1 VKILVIDDDPAM
13 TDLLRLILSP
23 IQAAIFTSNSGP
35 EGIEIAATHHPDI
48 VLLDLMMPEMDGWQV
63 CVKLRESSNVPILI
77 MSAIDNPGLI
87 AKALDAGADDFLV
100 KPVPS
105 GVLIAHIHNLT
116 RPRSSMQTPQ
126 ARTPVSAYSEPF
138 KHQKTP

>member
-1 VKILVIDDDPAM
+1 VKILVIDDDQAM
-13 TDLLRLILSP
+13 TDLLRLVLSP

-35 EGIEIAATHHPDI
+35 EGIEIASTHNPDI
-48 VLLDLMMPEMDGWQV
+48 IILDLMMPEMDGWQV
-63 CVKLRESSNVPILI
+63 CEKLRETSNVPILI
-77 MSAIDNPGLI
+77 ISAIDNPGLI

-116 RPRSSMQTPQ
+116 RPRSLQSN
-126 ARTPVSAYSEPF
+126 AVKTPVSVFNRQS
-138 KHQKTP
+138 KQ

>member
-1 VKILVIDDDPAM
+1 MIDDDPAM

-35 EGIEIAATHHPDI
+35 EGVEIAASENPDI
-48 VLLDLMMPEMDGWQV
+48 IILDLMMPEMDGWEV
-63 CVKLRESSNVPILI
+63 CRIVREASNVPILI

-105 GVLIAHIHNLT
+105 GVLIAHIMNLT
-116 RPRSSMQTPQ
+116 RPRSLSSQQLSQRQM
-126 ARTPVSAYSEPF
+126 AFNHIV
-138 KHQKTP
+138 K

>member
-1 VKILVIDDDPAM
+1 M

-23 IQAAIFTSNSGP
+23 IQAAIFTTNSAP
-35 EGIEIAATHHPDI
+35 DGIKLAAEQDPDI
-48 VLLDLMMPEMDGWQV
+48 IILDLMMPEIDGWEV
-63 CVKLRESSNVPILI
+63 CRIVRESSNVPILI

-116 RPRSSMQTPQ
+116 RPRAQ
-126 ARTPVSAYSEPF
+126 V
-138 KHQKTP
+138 QKTPTNQLVFNETRK

>member
-35 EGIEIAATHHPDI
+35 EGVEIAASENPDI
-48 VLLDLMMPEMDGWQV
+48 IILDLMMPEMDGWEV
-63 CVKLRESSNVPILI
+63 CRIVREASNVPILI

-105 GVLIAHIHNLT
+105 GVLIAHIMNLT
-116 RPRSSMQTPQ
+116 RPRSLSSQQLSQRQM
-126 ARTPVSAYSEPF
+126 AFNHIV
-138 KHQKTP
+138 K

>member
-1 VKILVIDDDPAM
+1 MKILVIDDDQAM
-13 TDLLRLILSP
+13 TDLLRLVLSP

-35 EGIEIAATHHPDI
+35 EGIEIASTHNPDI
-48 VLLDLMMPEMDGWQV
+48 IILDLMMPEMDGWQV
-63 CVKLRESSNVPILI
+63 CEKLRETSNVPILI
-77 MSAIDNPGLI
+77 ISAIDNPGLI

-116 RPRSSMQTPQ
+116 RPRSLQSN
-126 ARTPVSAYSEPF
+126 AVKTPVSVFNRQS
-138 KHQKTP
+138 KQ

>member
-1 VKILVIDDDPAM
+1 MKILVIDDDPAM

-35 EGIEIAATHHPDI
+35 EGVEIAASENPDI
-48 VLLDLMMPEMDGWQV
+48 IILDLMMPEMDGWEV
-63 CVKLRESSNVPILI
+63 CRIVRESSNVPILI

-105 GVLIAHIHNLT
+105 GVLIAHIMNLT
-116 RPRSSMQTPQ
+116 RPRSLSSQQLSQRQM
-126 ARTPVSAYSEPF
+126 AFNHIV
-138 KHQKTP
+138 K

>member
-1 VKILVIDDDPAM
+1 MKILVIDDDPAM

-23 IQAAIFTSNSGP
+23 IQAAIFTTNSAR
-35 EGIEIAATHHPDI
+35 EGIRLAAVHDPDI
-48 VLLDLMMPEMDGWQV
+48 IILDLMMPEIDGWEV
-63 CVKLRESSNVPILI
+63 CRILREGSNVPILI

-87 AKALDAGADDFLV
+87 AKALNAGADDFLV

-116 RPRSSMQTPQ
+116 RPR
-126 ARTPVSAYSEPF
+126 APV
-138 KHQKTP
+138 QKAPKDKLVYNESGK

>member
-1 VKILVIDDDPAM
+1 MKILVIDDDPAM

-35 EGIEIAATHHPDI
+35 EGVEIAASENPDI
-48 VLLDLMMPEMDGWQV
+48 IILDLMMPEMDGWEV
-63 CVKLRESSNVPILI
+63 CRIVREASNVPILI

-105 GVLIAHIHNLT
+105 GVLIAHIMNLT
-116 RPRSSMQTPQ
+116 RPRSLSSQQLSQRQM
-126 ARTPVSAYSEPF
+126 AFNHIV
-138 KHQKTP
+138 K

>member
-35 EGIEIAATHHPDI
+35 EGVEIAASENPDI
-48 VLLDLMMPEMDGWQV
+48 IILDLMMPEMDGWEV
-63 CVKLRESSNVPILI
+63 CRIVRESSNVPILI

-105 GVLIAHIHNLT
+105 GVLIAHIMNLT
-116 RPRSSMQTPQ
+116 RPRSLSSQQLSQRQM
-126 ARTPVSAYSEPF
+126 AFNHIV
-138 KHQKTP
+138 K

>member
-1 VKILVIDDDPAM
+1 MKILVIDDDPAM

-23 IQAAIFTSNSGP
+23 IQAAIFTANSGAD
-35 EGIEIAATHHPDI
+35 GINIAARQNPDI
-48 VLLDLMMPEMDGWQV
+48 IILDLMMPEMDGWQV
-63 CVKLRESSNVPILI
+63 CHILREKSTVPILI

-105 GVLIAHIHNLT
+105 SVLIAHIHNLT
-116 RPRSSMQTPQ
+116 RPPVVP
-126 ARTPVSAYSEPF
+126 ARTTQTTFPVLNNAP
-138 KHQKTP
+138 K

>member
-1 VKILVIDDDPAM
+1 MKILVIDDDPAM

-23 IQAAIFTSNSGP
+23 IQAAIITSNSSP
-35 EGIEIAATHHPDI
+35 EGLALAYEHHPDI
-48 VLLDLMMPEMDGWQV
+48 IILDLMMPEMDGWEV
-63 CVKLRESSNVPILI
+63 CTKIRESSNVPILI

-116 RPRSSMQTPQ
+116 RPRSVQTSQ
-126 ARTPVSAYSEPF
+126 VANSQVLINESR
-138 KHQKTP
+138 K